1 MDQECLFPKGNDRT
15 YLNKIKK
22 NLIGDYITISS
33 KQLRDNKF
41 EIKHYAGNVEYTT
54 KDFCDKNKNSV
65 NNELIYLLQ
74 QSNINLIQ
82 KIISKQKP
90 ATKSKINKKSI
101 TNRFKNQLN
110 SLLKVISKTNTH
122 YIRCLKPNDKNI
134 PDYYEKN
141 KILSQLRY
149 AGVLE
154 AVKVARAGYPIRIK
168 INEFISKYKVLV
180 KDIVDQPNKILENII
195 NENEYQI
202 GLTRVFL
209 KKDAFNNLETLW
221 INKLQNSAIKI
232 QSYYRMIKVRR
243 NYLNLLEKT
252 IIISKNVRRFINRNK
267 FIQIKNRLIKLQS
280 FVRMISKLKL
290 FKLKRKSISL
300 IQKYCRIFI
309 NKKNEIRIK
318 SIVNIQKNIRRFL
331 CYQKY
336 KHPIIKEI
344 DDIVEIKKEIPVNE
358 VQKEI
363 IVPENKMEERLTK
376 MEENFTKLFEK
387 FSMMDKPEIIKEK
400 DQKIEKLNDKVLEQ
414 EKIIE
419 EDQKVKMEMGEKLQ
433 DLLLTLNRM
442 REENQQL
449 KDLYKMR
456 LDKKKG
462 GFFSWF
468 GGN

>member
-1 MDQECLFPKGNDRT
+1 MFK
-15 YLNKIKK
+15 
-22 NLIGDYITISS
+22 TI
-33 KQLRDNKF
+33 
-41 EIKHYAGNVEYTT
+41 I
-54 KDFCDKNKNSV
+54 C
-65 NNELIYLLQ
+65 
-74 QSNINLIQ
+74 
-82 KIISKQKP
+82 KQKP

-180 KDIVDQPNKILENII
+180 KDFVDQPNKILENII

-232 QSYYRMIKVRR
+232 QSYYRMINVRR

-252 IIISKNVRRFINRNK
+252 IIISKNVRRFIIRNK
-267 FIQIKNRLIKLQS
+267 FIQIKNRFIKLQS
-280 FVRMISKLKL
+280 YVRMISKLQL
-290 FKLKRKSISL
+290 FKLKIKSICL
-300 IQKYCRIFI
+300 IQRYCRIFI

-344 DDIVEIKKEIPVNE
+344 DDILDIKKEIPVNE

-363 IVPENKMEERLTK
+363 KVPENKMEERLTK

-387 FSMMDKPEIIKEK
+387 FSMIDKPEIIKEK